1 MSWICYSC
9 GKKIEDIKVVKCP
22 YCGYRI
28 LRKERSAV
36 VRKVKTD

>member
-1 MSWICYSC
+1 MAWTCYSC

-28 LRKERSAV
+28 LRKERSPV